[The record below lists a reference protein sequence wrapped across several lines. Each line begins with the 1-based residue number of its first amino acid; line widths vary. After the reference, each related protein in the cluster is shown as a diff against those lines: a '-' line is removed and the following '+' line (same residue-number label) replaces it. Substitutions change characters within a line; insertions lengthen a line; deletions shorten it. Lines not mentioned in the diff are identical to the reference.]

1 MTVPTSTAKS
11 GPYAGAGTTG
21 PFTVGFRFLENSHL
35 QVIKTSTL
43 GVESTLTLTSDYT
56 VTGAGGT
63 SGAITLTAALAV
75 GEKLTVLRKVPFTQL
90 ADYVQNDAFPA
101 ESHERALDL
110 LTMEIQ
116 QIAEETS
123 RSLKVGPSSST
134 SPEFYMQYVQEA
146 IDGAAA
152 AEISAEQA
160 AASAAAAS
168 AAAAASSASAAAAAT
183 SETNAELAEQSA
195 EAALASVAD
204 AMELLNPQYVQFSG
218 TGLQVNFTL
227 PVVLTTEDVIDVFIG
242 GVYQQKATYSTVG
255 SVLTFSAA
263 PPSGSN
269 NIEVRIAPSVAWVEP
284 NSEDWGL
291 ITASV
296 TSTKDYGALF

>member
-1 MTVPTSTAKS
+1 MTVATSTSKS
-11 GPYAGAGTTG
+11 GPYAGAGITG

-35 QVIKTSTL
+35 QVIRTSTS
-43 GVESTLTLTSDYT
+43 GVETTLVLTADYS
-56 VTGAGGT
+56 VTGAGAS
-63 SGAITLTAALAV
+63 SGAVTLVTALAV
-75 GEKLTVLRKVPFTQL
+75 GEKLTIIRNVPFTQD

-101 ESHERALDL
+101 ESHERALDK

-116 QIAEETS
+116 QVKEATD

-160 AASAAAAS
+160 AASAS
-168 AAAAASSASAAAAAT
+168 AAAASEVAAGASAAAAAT

-204 AMELLNPQYVQFSG
+204 AMELLNPRYVQFSG
-218 TGLQVNFTL
+218 TGSQVDFTL
-227 PVVLTTEDVIDVFIG
+227 PVVLTTEDVIDVFVG
-242 GVYQQKATYSTVG
+242 GVYQQKATYSTTG

-263 PPSGSN
+263 PPTGTN